1 MGICY
6 ELRAVQPEAPC
17 SESAASPASPA
28 NASRDK
34 TQDYLQLGACWRC
47 MQKALD
53 VDNANAG
60 PAAALVRTP
69 PHHPGHPWVPV
80 SGFLTAAEVKK
91 TAQHLAEIL
100 AAEGAATRSADGCL
114 SAYAETLN
122 CGALAR
128 CLHFII
134 GLRDAGLGLE
144 WRIG

>member
-6 ELRAVQPEAPC
+6 ELRAVQAEAPC

-28 NASRDK
+28 NTSRDK

-91 TAQHLAEIL
+91 IAQHLTEIL
-100 AAEGAATRSADGCL
+100 DATDTARSADRCS
-114 SAYAETLN
+114 SAYADTLN
-122 CGALAR
+122 CRALAR
-128 CLHFII
+128 CLSFTSA
-134 GLRDAGLGLE
+134 LCDAGLGLE